1 MDPPTDPIWTRWD
14 EVNRLFEEALDWP
27 EGARDRLLA
36 ERCGGDPELHEA
48 VASLLRAETESQG
61 RFGSPDPVLALAALA
76 DRPRGAGGT
85 PPAAVGPYRV
95 LEEIGRGGMGTIYRA
110 ERATPD
116 FRQEVAVKV
125 LRRGVDTDDV
135 VRRFVAER
143 RILAELAHPN
153 IARLVDGGATPD
165 GRPYLVMEY
174 VEGSHI
180 TRYCDDGG
188 LGVEERIRLFL
199 EVVDAVRYAHTRL
212 VVHRDLKPS
221 NILVTPRGD
230 VKLLD
235 FGIAKLLEGDGAEA
249 HTRTHHHL
257 LTPEYASPEQL
268 RGEPVS
274 TASDVY
280 QLGALLYLLLAG
292 VRPSPPEAFTSAS
305 DSVTRTRPPSA
316 VAEDPRIRT
325 ALRGDLD
332 TIVLKAMHPEV
343 ARRYGSAEGL
353 ADDLRRYLEGRPVR
367 ARPDSLAYRTRRFL
381 GRHRWVAPALVLA
394 LATAG
399 SWLAVSARHTRE
411 LQRERNLA
419 REEAERALEVQAFMA
434 DLFRSADP
442 FSPADPERG
451 RAITVVEA
459 LDLGAARAKGELAHR
474 PRIHASLLETLAH
487 VYTNLGQR
495 DRARPLA
502 ERALAIHD
510 SLAGPESSGYRG
522 ALGVLARA
530 TEGDASLDL
539 FRRRVELAT
548 AATGPLD
555 PEVVGARVALASR
568 LVELGLLV
576 EAEAEFRAL
585 EALADSVPVADS
597 DRASIAF
604 RLAGLAADF
613 GRDDAESRAREV
625 LELYD
630 RLWGEGSPSTAMAR
644 EKLANVLA
652 ARGDH
657 AGAAAEFARAIELFT
672 EGLGEENPNTLA
684 ALNNFALQQ
693 RAAGEFEEAER
704 LLRRLIDLRER
715 IHGRE
720 HVEVGN
726 GYQNLGATLTD
737 LGRTAEAFRAHETAA
752 AIYEAVL
759 APDVFLRGLPHL
771 SLAGIHLDGGRFA
784 AAEGSARRALRV
796 LEATLPSDHH
806 ATAVARCRVGLA
818 LLGQGRQAEASPLLD
833 AAAPVIRTNPLAAPY
848 VEECLGV
855 ARIIP
860 GGR

>member
-1 MDPPTDPIWTRWD
+1 MDPSTNPLWTRWD
-14 EVNRLFEEALDWP
+14 EVNRLFEECLELP
-27 EGARDRLLA
+27 HHRRERVLS
-36 ERCGGDPELHEA
+36 ERCRGDRELHDT
-48 VASLLRAETESQG
+48 VAALLRAESESQG
-61 RFGSPDPVLALAALA
+61 RFEGAGPVAALAALS
-76 DRPRGAGGT
+76 DRRPL
-85 PPAAVGPYRV
+85 PPDQSPQAVGPYRV

-135 VRRFVAER
+135 VRRFIAER

-174 VEGSHI
+174 VQGSHI

-188 LGVEERIRLFL
+188 LGLEERIRLFL
-199 EVVDAVRYAHTRL
+199 EVVDAVRYAHTHL

-249 HTRTHHHL
+249 HTGTHHL
-257 LTPEYASPEQL
+257 LLTPQYASPEQL
-268 RGEPVS
+268 RGEAVT

-280 QLGALLYLLLAG
+280 QLGVLLYLLLAG
-292 VRPSPPEAFTSAS
+292 VRPSPPGASSSAA
-305 DSVTRTRPPSA
+305 DTVPRTEPPSA
-316 VAEDPRIRT
+316 VAKDPRLRT

-332 TIVLKAMHPEV
+332 TIVLKAMHPE
-343 ARRYGSAEGL
+343 AERRYRSAEAL
-353 ADDLRRYLEGRPVR
+353 ADDLRRHLEGRPVL
-367 ARPDSLAYRTRRFL
+367 ARPDSLAYRGGKFL
-381 GRHRWVAPALVLA
+381 GRHRWVAPALVAA
-394 LATAG
+394 LVAAG
-399 SWLAVSARHTRE
+399 SWLALSARHTRE
-411 LQRERNLA
+411 LEQERNLA
-419 REEAERALEVQAFMA
+419 REEADRALEVQAFMG

-459 LDLGAARAKGELAHR
+459 LDLGAARVEQELAHR
-474 PRIHASLLETLAH
+474 PRIHASLLETLAQ
-487 VYTNLGQR
+487 VYTNLGQWE
-495 DRARPLA
+495 RARPLA

-510 SLAGPESSGYRG
+510 SLEGPGSSGYRG

-548 AATGPLD
+548 AASGPLD

-568 LVELGLLV
+568 QVELGLLV

-585 EALADSVPVADS
+585 EALPDSVPVAES

-625 LELYD
+625 LELYG

-657 AGAAAEFARAIELFT
+657 AAAAAEFARAIELFARA
-672 EGLGEENPNTLA
+672 LGEENPNTLST
-684 ALNNFALQQ
+684 LNNSALQQ

-704 LLRRLIDLRER
+704 LLRRLIHLRER

-720 HVEVGN
+720 HLEVGN

-737 LGRTAEAFRAHETAA
+737 LGRKAEALQAHETAA
-752 AIYEAVL
+752 AIYDAVL

-771 SLAGIHLDGGRFA
+771 SLAGIHLEGGRFA
-784 AAEGSARRALRV
+784 AAEVSARRALRV

-833 AAAPVIRTNPLAAPY
+833 AAAPVIRTNLLAAPY
-848 VEECLGV
+848 VEECLGEGGV
-855 ARIIP
+855 IP
-860 GGR
+860 ENR

>member
-1 MDPPTDPIWTRWD
+1 MDPSSDPIWTRWE
-14 EVNRLFEEALDWP
+14 EVNRLFEEALEWP
-27 EGARDRLLA
+27 EEVRHRLLA
-36 ERCGGDPELHEA
+36 ERCEGDPELLEA
-48 VASLLRAETESQG
+48 VASLLRAEVDSHG
-61 RFGSPDPVLALAALA
+61 RFVGPDPALALAALV
-76 DRPRGAGGT
+76 DRPQGPGGT
-85 PPAAVGPYRV
+85 PPEAVGPYRI
-95 LEEIGRGGMGTIYRA
+95 LGEIGRGGMGTIYRA

-116 FRQEVAVKV
+116 FRQEVAIKV

-135 VRRFVAER
+135 VRRFIAER

-153 IARLVDGGATPD
+153 IARLVDGGATSD

-180 TRYCDDGG
+180 TRYCDDGD
-188 LGVEERIRLFL
+188 LGVEERVRLFL
-199 EVVDAVRYAHTRL
+199 EVVDAVRYAHGRL

-268 RGEPVS
+268 RGEAVS

-280 QLGALLYLLLAG
+280 QLGVLLYRLLAG
-292 VRPSPPEAFTSAS
+292 VRPSPSAPFPPTPEA
-305 DSVTRTRPPSA
+305 VTRAKPPSA
-316 VAEDPRIRT
+316 VAEDARLRT

-332 TIVLKAMHPEV
+332 TIVLKAMHPE
-343 ARRYGSAEGL
+343 AERRYLSAEGL
-353 ADDLRRYLEGRPVR
+353 ADDLRRYLEGRPVL
-367 ARPDSLAYRTRRFL
+367 ARPDHLAYRTGKFL
-381 GRHRWVAPALVLA
+381 GRHRWVAPALVA
-394 LATAG
+394 AAVGAG
-399 SWLAVSARHTRE
+399 SWLALSARHTRE
-411 LQRERNLA
+411 LERERNLA

-434 DLFRSADP
+434 ELFRSADP

-459 LDLGAARAKGELAHR
+459 LDLGAARAEQELVHR
-474 PRIHASLLETLAH
+474 PRIHASLLETMSLVH
-487 VYTNLGQR
+487 TNLGQR

-510 SLAGPESSGYRG
+510 SLGGPTSPGYRA
-522 ALGVLARA
+522 ALGALARA
-530 TEGDASLDL
+530 TEGDASLEL

-548 AATGPLD
+548 AASGPLD

-568 LVELGLLV
+568 QVELGLLV
-576 EAEAEFRAL
+576 EAEAEFLAL

-613 GRDDAESRAREV
+613 GREDAESRAREV
-625 LELYD
+625 LELYGA
-630 RLWGEGSPSTAMAR
+630 LWGERSPSTAMAR

-652 ARGDH
+652 ARGEH
-657 AGAAAEFARAIELFT
+657 AAAAAEFAGALELFVGT
-672 EGLGEENPNTLA
+672 LGEENPNTLA

-693 RAAGEFEEAER
+693 RASGEFEEAER

-737 LGRTAEAFRAHETAA
+737 LGRTAEAIRAHETAA
-752 AIYEAVL
+752 AIYDAVL

-771 SLAGIHLDGGRFA
+771 SLAGIHLEGGRFA

-796 LEATLPSDHH
+796 LEGTLPPDHP
-806 ATAVARCRVGLA
+806 ATAVARCRVGRA
-818 LLGQGRQAEASPLLD
+818 LLGLGRQAEANPLLD
-833 AAAPVIRTNPLAAPY
+833 AAAPVIRTNVLAAPY
-848 VEECLGV
+848 REECLGAEV
-855 ARIIP
+855 IP
-860 GGR
+860 PGE